1 MNELLE
7 SLINENKKLSKAN
20 EKLSKKLSIA
30 KQGLEALLYNGD
42 IGSISEKTLAEIKS
56 LEEPSEDLPQ
66 ENNKEQDEDI
76 E

>member
-1 MNELLE
+1 MSILE
-7 SLINENKKLSKAN
+7 SLVNENKRLAKAN
-20 EKLSKKLSIA
+20 RILSEQISIA
-30 KQGLEALLYNGD
+30 KQGLQALLYNGD

-66 ENNKEQDEDI
+66 ENKKEQDEDI

>member
-1 MNELLE
+1 MSILESLVNENKRLAEANELL
-7 SLINENKKLSKAN
+7 SKQI
-20 EKLSKKLSIA
+20 SIA

-42 IGSISEKTLAEIKS
+42 IGSISKKTLTEIKS

-66 ENNKEQDEDI
+66 ESKEQDEDI

>member
-1 MNELLE
+1 MSILE
-7 SLINENKKLSKAN
+7 SLVKENKRLAKAN
-20 EKLSKKLSIA
+20 RILSEQISIA
-30 KQGLEALLYNGD
+30 KQGLQALLYNGD

-66 ENNKEQDEDI
+66 ENKKEQDEDI

>member
-1 MNELLE
+1 MSILE
-7 SLINENKKLSKAN
+7 SLVKENKRLAKAN
-20 EKLSKKLSIA
+20 RILSEQISIA
-30 KQGLEALLYNGD
+30 KQGLKALLYNGD

-66 ENNKEQDEDI
+66 ENKKEQDEDI

>member
-1 MNELLE
+1 MSILE
-7 SLINENKKLSKAN
+7 SLINENKRLAKANKLLSKQI
-20 EKLSKKLSIA
+20 SIA

-42 IGSISEKTLAEIKS
+42 IGSISKKTLTEIKS

-66 ENNKEQDEDI
+66 ESNKEQDEDI

>member
-1 MNELLE
+1 MSILE
-7 SLINENKKLSKAN
+7 SLVNENKRLAKAN
-20 EKLSKKLSIA
+20 RILSEQISIA
-30 KQGLEALLYNGD
+30 KQGLQALLYNGD

>member
-1 MNELLE
+1 MSILE
-7 SLINENKKLSKAN
+7 SLVKENKRLAKAN
-20 EKLSKKLSIA
+20 RILSEQISIA
-30 KQGLEALLYNGD
+30 KQGLQALLYNGD

>member
-1 MNELLE
+1 MSILE
-7 SLINENKKLSKAN
+7 SLVNENKRLAEANEVLSKI
-20 EKLSKKLSIA
+20 KSIA
-30 KQGLEALLYNGD
+30 IQGLEALLYAGD
-42 IGSISEKTLAEIKS
+42 IGSISKKTLAEIKS